1 MNYATPGYLQELV
14 YKLSKVGQAI
24 DNNDLSAASSF
35 LGSNTDADWVQKANI
50 AFTKLSS
57 SPEEKSEVDAF
68 NSSLASLISSVV
80 RNDMESSKIA
90 FVSSATAFEKWTTLT
105 GLVGRLKGL

>member
-50 AFTKLSS
+50 AFTKVPFVL
-57 SPEEKSEVDAF
+57 F
-68 NSSLASLISSVV
+68 NIITYIWSL
-80 RNDMESSKIA
+80 
-90 FVSSATAFEKWTTLT
+90 
-105 GLVGRLKGL
+105 